1 MWWFDICI
9 YCESVTSV
17 RLFNI
22 SITAYTVILCVCLC
36 VLRTFK
42 IYSLSNFQI
51 YSTVLLTIVTLL
63 YNSSLELINLITES
77 LNTLTTLTH
86 SPSPHPPLAATN
98 LLSVSMSFVF
108 IDFKYKWD
116 RIVFVFFCLT
126 YFT

>member
-1 MWWFDICI
+1 M
-9 YCESVTSV
+9 
-17 RLFNI
+17 
-22 SITAYTVILCVCLC
+22 
-36 VLRTFK
+36 LRTFK

-108 IDFKYKWD
+108 IDFKYK
-116 RIVFVFFCLT
+116 
-126 YFT
+126 